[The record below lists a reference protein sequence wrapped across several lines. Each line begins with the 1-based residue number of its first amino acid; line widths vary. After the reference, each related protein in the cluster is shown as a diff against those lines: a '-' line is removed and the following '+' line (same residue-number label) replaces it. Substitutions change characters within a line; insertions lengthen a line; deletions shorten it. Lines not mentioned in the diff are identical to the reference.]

1 MTRKSKVFKID
12 EFCVSTGSERCI
24 SECIASDVY
33 PVQVSTRYAT
43 SGLDKSDT
51 EHYARASDIHWSEG
65 SCRMSVKLV
74 LSTVE

>member
-1 MTRKSKVFKID
+1 MD

-24 SECIASDVY
+24 SECTASDVY

-51 EHYARASDIHWSEG
+51 EHYACACDIHWSVG
-65 SCRMSVKLV
+65 SCRVPVKLV
-74 LSTVE
+74 VSTVG